1 MSAETEQI
9 PCCAEEFVSWGAA
22 GADRC
27 TKGQGC
33 ALHWLFFFF
42 ILIGLGMTHHDLDF
56 SLSSLMCSLTYG
68 GE

>member
-1 MSAETEQI
+1 MLRLSRLLVVQKSLSPGEQQ
-9 PCCAEEFVSWGAA
+9 GLTAA
-22 GADRC
+22 LRDRAVLFI
-27 TKGQGC
+27 G
-33 ALHWLFFFF
+33 FFFF